1 MVKALSTPAL
11 GGAPAVIF
19 HTNISLLLTHAGVK
33 RRLILGHYL
42 VYLPTLVVRHVRAL
56 ARAALIRVTRLV
68 TLVHVLLVRQWDQP
82 RTAFVVEILPQ
93 NGVKTPI
100 MNRVGAAER
109 SAVTFFP
116 VVNIFAL
123 SHVMK
128 GYVVPVKLRSMPVV
142 IAGKFKPKCYAAPR
156 KMKWTA
162 RLSMLMG
169 RKKNGQGFSA
179 ATIFAT
185 GPSTVEFIHAK
196 RPATPKNCCL
206 RIALNHRILL
216 SDAHVAKQS

>member
-1 MVKALSTPAL
+1 MVKALLTPAL
-11 GGAPAVIF
+11 GGAPAVTF
-19 HTNISLLLTHAGVK
+19 HTSISLLLTHAGVK
-33 RRLILGHYL
+33 RRLILGHFL
-42 VYLPTLVVRHVRAL
+42 VYLPTLVVRHVPAL
-56 ARAALIRVTRLV
+56 ARAALIRVTRLA

-116 VVNIFAL
+116 AENISAL

-128 GYVVPVKLRSMPVV
+128 GYVVPVKSRSMPVV
-142 IAGKFKPKCYAAPR
+142 IAGKFKPKCYAALR

-162 RLSMLMG
+162 KLSMLMG
-169 RKKNGQGFSA
+169 RRKNGQGFSA
-179 ATIFAT
+179 AMIFAT

-196 RPATPKNCCL
+196 RPATPKNCFL
-206 RIALNHRILL
+206 RIALNHRMLL

>member
-1 MVKALSTPAL
+1 MVKALSIPGL

-19 HTNISLLLTHAGVK
+19 HTSISLLLTLAGVR
-33 RRLILGHYL
+33 RRLILGHFL
-42 VYLPTLVVRHVRAL
+42 VYLPTLVARHVPAL

-93 NGVKTPI
+93 NGVRTLI

-116 VVNIFAL
+116 VENISAL

-128 GYVVPVKLRSMPVV
+128 GYVVLVKSRSTPVV

-162 RLSMLMG
+162 RLFMLMG
-169 RKKNGQGFSA
+169 RRKNGQGFSA
-179 ATIFAT
+179 ALIFAT
-185 GPSTVEFIHAK
+185 GPSTVEYIHAK
-196 RPATPKNCCL
+196 RPATPKNCFL
-206 RIALNHRILL
+206 RIAPNHRTLL
-216 SDAHVAKQS
+216 SDAHVAKHI